1 MSTVVAV
8 PSISEAG
15 RTFRL
20 TRAHVAVLL
29 EAGLV
34 EQARYELLNGV
45 LVEKLPQNKP
55 HVVSCRRTTHA
66 LEDRFGRDRVGA
78 QAPIVLDDLNEPEP
92 DVFVTRLPLEDY
104 SDNPPACEVLLVV
117 EVADA
122 TLRTD
127 RTDKAESYARAG
139 IPEYWVVDV
148 KGRRL
153 IVHRQPSDDGYG
165 SVQTLLEN
173 VSVVALAAESQLMI
187 QDLLP

>member
-1 MSTVVAV
+1 MAV
-8 PSISEAG
+8 PSISETG

-45 LVEKLPQNKP
+45 LVEKMPQNKP
-55 HVVSCRRTTHA
+55 HVSSCRRTTHA

-104 SDNPPACEVLLVV
+104 PDNPPASEVLLVV

-122 TLRTD
+122 ALRTD
-127 RTDKAESYARAG
+127 RTDKAESYARSG

-148 KGRRL
+148 NGRRV
-153 IVHRQPSDDGYG
+153 IVHREPASDGYCF
-165 SVQTLLEN
+165 VNTLNETDSISPLH
-173 VSVVALAAESQLMI
+173 AEAQVLDVR
-187 QDLLP
+187 DLLP